1 MQGLPMRASRIRI
14 IFGFFILVLWFN
26 SANAIEIR
34 EVTSPGGIKAWLVE
48 NKTIPLIAMQFS
60 FEGGSTSDPVGKEGT
75 AHFITGMMDE
85 GAGDLDSAAFQALRD
100 ELAVRISF
108 ESGMDQFEGSFQTL
122 SKNRAEAFTL
132 LKKVLTAPHFDKE
145 AMERV
150 RQQFLLSAK
159 DDERDP
165 EKIASR
171 VWMKLAFADQLYA
184 RQSNGT
190 PESVAAITPDDL
202 RAMHKLLFS
211 RKGLKVAVVGDID
224 AATLATSLDEIFGG
238 LPDTE
243 PPQAVSTVSM
253 AKGPIVEIIDYDIP
267 QSILVFGH
275 EGILRSDPDF
285 IPAFI
290 MSQIL
295 GGSGYASH
303 LTTEVREK
311 RGLTYGVGFGLSP
324 MDHMGLYV
332 GSLGTRNEKAGEAL
346 AVVKET
352 LKKMADEGPTPA
364 ELADV
369 KTFLTGSYALRF
381 DTNDKIAGQLLGLQ
395 QQNLGIDYINKRNG
409 WVEAVTLDQV
419 KAQAKRLVDSDHL
432 IVTVV
437 GKPEGLKSTGSGG

>member
-1 MQGLPMRASRIRI
+1 MRASRLRI
-14 IFGFFILVLWFN
+14 VFSFFILVLWFN
-26 SANAIEIR
+26 SANAVEIK

-48 NKTIPLIAMQFS
+48 NNTIPLIAMQFS

-108 ESGMDQFEGSFQTL
+108 DNGMDQFEGSLQTL
-122 SKNRAEAFTL
+122 SKNRAEAFAL
-132 LKKVLTAPHFDKE
+132 LKKVVTAPHFEKE

-150 RQQFLLSAK
+150 RQQFLLSAQN
-159 DDERDP
+159 DERDP

-171 VWMKLAFADQLYA
+171 AWMKLAFADQLYA

-190 PESVAAITPDDL
+190 PESIAAITPDDL
-202 RAMHKLLFS
+202 RAMHKLLFN
-211 RKGLKVAVVGDID
+211 RRGLKVAVVGDID
-224 AATLATSLDEIFGG
+224 ATTLAASLDEIFGG

-243 PPQAVSTVSM
+243 PPQPVSTVTM
-253 AKGPIVEIIDYDIP
+253 AKGPIVRIIDYDIS
-267 QSILVFGH
+267 QSILIFGH
-275 EGILRSDPDF
+275 EGILRNDPDF
-285 IPAFI
+285 IPAFV
-290 MSQIL
+290 MDQIL
-295 GGSGYASH
+295 GGGGFASR

-311 RGLTYGVGFGLSP
+311 RGLTYGIGFGLSP
-324 MDHMGLYV
+324 LDHAGLYV

-352 LKKMADEGPTPA
+352 MKKMADEGPTQS
-364 ELADV
+364 ELDDV

-381 DTNDKIAGQLLGLQ
+381 DTNGKIAGQLLGIQ

-419 KAQAKRLVDSDHL
+419 KAQAQRLIFSDNL